1 MAVALQRLL
10 CSVLTTQARRF
21 HPFGGTSPHSNSLIS
36 TVGLTETSSLA
47 PMVQTAWMILG
58 RQDFLRHLELFVL
71 GGPAGESQLHL
82 ARHQKKNLEK
92 QLLSKYSGI
101 PLRRLI
107 TLIFK
112 QYLTLLIYIQVRLN
126 WCFST
131 SPIAKLLVRSCS
143 LIYQGCSTRTA
154 HQWTTGITGR
164 I

>member
-1 MAVALQRLL
+1 MAATLQRQP
-10 CSVLTTQARRF
+10 CSVLTIRALRF
-21 HPFGGTSPHSNSLIS
+21 HPFGGASQRLNSLIS
-36 TVGLTETSSLA
+36 MANLTEILSLA
-47 PMVQTAWMILG
+47 PMAQTVWMILG

-101 PLRRLI
+101 LLRRLI

-131 SPIAKLLVRSCS
+131 NPIAKLLVRSCS

-154 HQWTTGITGR
+154 HQWTTGIMGR